1 MNLTVNQQPMTV
13 DAPDDRGSGL
23 TVGAFVRAKA
33 LPEKAI
39 VIALNGDVV
48 VRSAWESTAL
58 NEGDEVEI
66 VRAVSGGDH
75 YPPADDP
82 QPLVIAGETFA
93 SRLFLGTGKYPDA
106 ATMQAAHAISGT
118 EMITVAIRYMN
129 LDVLASDT
137 PSLLEQVDLGRYR
150 LLPNTAGAY
159 TVADAVKMARLARAA
174 TNTNWIKLE
183 VIGDQKTLWPDVAA
197 TIEATKILVAEGF
210 VVLPYTSPDLVAAL
224 RLEEA
229 GAATVMPLASPIG
242 SGQGMQ
248 DWKSIE
254 RIVQAVSVP
263 VVVDAG
269 IGVPSDA
276 SLAMELGA
284 SAVLTNTAV
293 ARAQDPVAMALA
305 MRKGVEAGRLAYLAG
320 RIARTDHA
328 NASSPTAGVPV
339 ASGSGSGLQSAP
351 VIE

>member
-1 MNLTVNQQPMTV
+1 MQLTVNQQAMTL
-13 DAPDDRGSGL
+13 DRPANTL
-23 TVGAFVRAKA
+23 TVAEFVQEKS

-39 VIALNGDVV
+39 VIAINGDVI
-48 VRSAWESTAL
+48 VRSAWESTAIKD
-58 NEGDEVEI
+58 GDEVEV
-66 VRAVSGGDH
+66 VRAVSGGAPTPDE
-75 YPPADDP
+75 DI
-82 QPLVIAGETFA
+82 LTIAGVPFT

-106 ATMQAAHAISGT
+106 ATMQAAHDVSGT

-129 LDVLASDT
+129 LDALTGDA
-137 PSLLEQVDLGRYR
+137 PSLLDQVDLGRYR

-183 VIGDQKTLWPDVAA
+183 VIGDQTTLWPDVAT

-210 VVLPYTSPDLVAAL
+210 VVLPYTSPDLVAAM

-254 RIVQAVSVP
+254 RIIAAVSVP

-276 SLAMELGA
+276 ALAMELGA

-293 ARAQDPVAMALA
+293 ARANDPVAMALA
-305 MRKGVEAGRLAYLAG
+305 MRKGVEGGRLAYRAG
-320 RIARTDHA
+320 RIARTEHA
-328 NASSPTAGVPV
+328 NASSPTTGVPL
-339 ASGSGSGLQSAP
+339 ASSTATTG

>member
-1 MNLTVNQQPMTV
+1 MQVRINQQTHEL
-13 DAPDDRGSGL
+13 DAEIRTIAD
-23 TVGAFVRAKA
+23 FVRARS

-39 VIALNGDVV
+39 VIAINGDVI
-48 VRSAWESTAL
+48 VRSAWATTEL
-58 NEGDEVEI
+58 QEGDEVDI
-66 VRAVSGGDH
+66 VRPVSGGDH
-75 YPPADDP
+75 QHDHD
-82 QPLVIAGETFA
+82 PLVIAGVEFS
-93 SRLFLGTGKYPDA
+93 SRLFLGTGKYADVE
-106 ATMQAAHAISGT
+106 TMRAAHEISGT

-129 LDVLASDT
+129 LDALDADT
-137 PSLLEQVDLGRYR
+137 PSLLEQVDLPRYR

-197 TIEATKILVAEGF
+197 TIEATKLLVAEGF

-254 RIVQAVSVP
+254 RIVEAVSVP

-276 SLAMELGA
+276 ALAMELGA
-284 SAVLTNTAV
+284 DAVLTNTAI
-293 ARAQDPVAMALA
+293 ARAQDPVRMALA
-305 MRKGVEAGRLAYLAG
+305 MRKGVEGGRLAYLAG
-320 RIARTDHA
+320 RIARTEHA
-328 NASSPTAGVPV
+328 NASSPTTGVPR
-339 ASGSGSGLQSAP
+339 ATTP

>member
-1 MNLTVNQQPMTV
+1 NL
-13 DAPDDRGSGL
+13 DA
-23 TVGAFVRAKA
+23 F
-33 LPEKAI
+33 
-39 VIALNGDVV
+39 NGD
-48 VRSAWESTAL
+48 A
-58 NEGDEVEI
+58 
-66 VRAVSGGDH
+66 
-75 YPPADDP
+75 
-82 QPLVIAGETFA
+82 
-93 SRLFLGTGKYPDA
+93 
-106 ATMQAAHAISGT
+106 
-118 EMITVAIRYMN
+118 
-129 LDVLASDT
+129 
-137 PSLLEQVDLGRYR
+137 PSLLDHVDLYPYR
-150 LLPNTAGAY
+150 LLTNTAGAY

-174 TNTNWIKLE
+174 TDTNWIKLE
-183 VIGDQKTLWPDVAA
+183 VIGDQTTLWPDIAA

-210 VVLPYTSPDLVAAL
+210 VVLPYTSPDLVAAM

-254 RIVQAVSVP
+254 RIVAAVSVP

-276 SLAMELGA
+276 ALAMELGA

-305 MRKGVEAGRLAYLAG
+305 MRKGVEAGRLAWRAG
-320 RIARTDHA
+320 RIARTEHA
-328 NASSPTAGVPV
+328 NASSPTTGVPL
-339 ASGSGSGLQSAP
+339 ATAGTAAAATAGA

>member
-1 MNLTVNQQPMTV
+1 MQLTVNQQAMTI
-13 DAPDDRGSGL
+13 DRPTNAL
-23 TVGAFVRAKA
+23 TVAEFVREKA

-39 VIALNGDVV
+39 VIAINGDVV
-48 VRSAWESTAL
+48 VRSAWETTAIKD
-58 NEGDEVEI
+58 GDEVEV

-75 YPPADDP
+75 EPPVDDP
-82 QPLVIAGETFA
+82 LTIAGVTFS
-93 SRLFLGTGKYPDA
+93 SRLFLGTGKYADA
-106 ATMQAAHAISGT
+106 ATMQAAHDISGT

-129 LDVLASDT
+129 LDALGDA
-137 PSLLEQVDLGRYR
+137 PSLLDQVDLSRYR

-183 VIGDQKTLWPDVAA
+183 VIGDQTTLWPDVAA

-210 VVLPYTSPDLVAAL
+210 VVLPYTSPDLVAAM

-254 RIVQAVSVP
+254 RIVAAVSVP

-276 SLAMELGA
+276 ALAMELGA

-305 MRKGVEAGRLAYLAG
+305 MRRGVEAGRLAWRAG
-320 RIARTDHA
+320 RIARTEHA
-328 NASSPTAGVPV
+328 NASSPTTGVPLATAAVAGAV
-339 ASGSGSGLQSAP
+339 ASA

>member
-1 MNLTVNQQPMTV
+1 MQLTVNQQAMTL
-13 DAPDDRGSGL
+13 DRPEPTL
-23 TVGAFVRAKA
+23 TVADFIREKA

-39 VIALNGDVV
+39 VIAINGDVV
-48 VRSAWESTAL
+48 PRSGWETTTIRD
-58 NEGDEVEI
+58 GDEVEV
-66 VRAVSGGDH
+66 VRAVSGGA
-75 YPPADDP
+75 PAPDEDP
-82 QPLVIAGETFA
+82 NPLVIAGVPFS
-93 SRLFLGTGKYPDA
+93 SRLFLGTGKYADA
-106 ATMQAAHAISGT
+106 ATMQAAHAASGT

-129 LDVLASDT
+129 LDALTGDA

-183 VIGDQKTLWPDVAA
+183 VIGDQTSLWPDVAA

-210 VVLPYTSPDLVAAL
+210 VVLPYTSPDLVAAI

-254 RIVQAVSVP
+254 RIIAAVSVP

-276 SLAMELGA
+276 ALAMELGA
-284 SAVLTNTAV
+284 DAVLTNTAI
-293 ARAQDPVAMALA
+293 ARAQDPVRMALA
-305 MRKGVEAGRLAYLAG
+305 MRKGVEGGRLAYLAG
-320 RIARTDHA
+320 RIARTEHA
-328 NASSPTAGVPV
+328 NASSPTAGVPRATAGV
-339 ASGSGSGLQSAP
+339 AVAATGP